1 MSRRTAREAAFKL
14 LFQMEIQK
22 DDPKKQIEFFLE
34 QGDFDDNDVDDNDK
48 EFILDVIKGTISDL
62 SEIDKSIEV
71 YLKGW
76 KINRISKVDLAILRL
91 AIYEIL
97 NRDDI
102 PTNVSVNEAVEI
114 AKKYSGE
121 ESGSF
126 INGILGKFIKDR
138 VVHLEETQG

>member
-22 DDPKKQIEFFLE
+22 DDPKKQIEVFLE
-34 QGDFDDNDVDDNDK
+34 QDDFNNNDVDDSDR
-48 EFILDVIKGTISDL
+48 EFILDVVKGTISDL

-102 PTNVSVNEAVEI
+102 PANVSVNEAVEI

-121 ESGSF
+121 ESGAF
-126 INGILGKFIKDR
+126 INGILGKFIRDR
-138 VVHLEETQG
+138 VVHSGETHG